1 MFRQVI
7 PFLFLGTEKVAADS
21 TPNNPSVKTIT
32 SEANENPNIRDA
44 IAIDIGTSKCRISIC
59 KDKYI
64 QIVEHG
70 ASYSY
75 LNANIAFLESSRS
88 VPSYVALSEQGEWLI
103 GKMAENY
110 AVCLQNVIYGIS
122 NGNKFIEQI

>member
-1 MFRQVI
+1 MLHGFQI
-7 PFLFLGTEKVAADS
+7 AKTTTDP
-21 TPNNPSVKTIT
+21 TPNISSIKSIT
-32 SEANENPNIRDA
+32 SETNQNPNIRDA
-44 IAIDIGTSKCRISIC
+44 ICIDVGTSKCRISIC

-88 VPSYVALSEQGEWLI
+88 VPSYVALSEQNEWLI

-122 NGNKFIEQI
+122 NENKFIEQIQISAGY